1 MVYVFTFL
9 GEFGYELLNWQG
21 VVRKFS
27 RTIDP
32 PDKIVCCGRK
42 GLQPFYPQA
51 DLFIDVSA
59 VELFRNSV
67 ACAYYALASTV
78 YDFESRGNRLYSR
91 RLKRALET
99 YVLDRLQQAG
109 LPTDACRFVFSSD
122 KTTLNGCVFGVR
134 ASPYDPEYD
143 IYDFLDTGN
152 NAYARI
158 EPVRSA
164 RRRTEEQLGFSLDEP
179 FILCQMRQRSAEVPA
194 GSMDSVP
201 HEELL
206 EPIARR
212 ARVVLLSFDTG
223 RRLDSGSTWAGL
235 PGASVFRCSSFAEQ
249 SCLIDASRVCLF
261 FTEGDFGSHIY
272 LPPMFGKDV
281 FAVAPW
287 TVYQLGTSPIEF
299 WNREIF
305 RFGGAIHPLVAEDVF
320 ASETSLADA
329 VDRVC
334 RAVAPSKPAS
344 PAGNRQGPPA
354 P

>member
-21 VVRKFS
+21 VVRKFA
-27 RTIDP
+27 RTVGP
-32 PDKIVCCGRK
+32 SDKIVCCGRK
-42 GLQPFYPQA
+42 GLQPFYEEA
-51 DLFIDVSA
+51 DLFIDIST
-59 VELFRNSV
+59 VELFRSSV

-78 YDFESRGNRLYSR
+78 YDFESRGNRLYAR
-91 RLKRALET
+91 RLKRALEAF
-99 YVLDRLQQAG
+99 LRDRLRQAG
-109 LPTDACRFVFSSD
+109 LATDSCRFVFSSD
-122 KTTLNGCVFGVR
+122 PTVLNGCVFGVR

-152 NAYARI
+152 NAYARL

-164 RRRTEEQLGFSLDEP
+164 RRSTEDQLGSSLDEP
-179 FILCQMRQRSAEVPA
+179 FILCQMRKRGAEVPA

-201 HEELL
+201 CEELL

-223 RRLDSGSTWAGL
+223 RRLDSGSAWADL
-235 PGASVFRCSSFAEQ
+235 PGAVVFRCSSFSEQ
-249 SCLIDASRVCLF
+249 SCLIAFSSVCLF

-299 WNREIF
+299 WNREVF
-305 RFGGAIHPLVAEDVF
+305 RFGGAILPLVAEDIF
-320 ASETSLADA
+320 ASEASLADT

-334 RAVAPSKPAS
+334 STMEWAP
-344 PAGNRQGPPA
+344 
-354 P
+354 